1 MRFSANKKRKVVIM
15 PVVNICVLLQTNS
28 NPDLAP
34 HLAQTERRA
43 MPEVQ
48 NVADAL
54 RTESELASPEFLQ
67 E

>member
-1 MRFSANKKRKVVIM
+1 M
-15 PVVNICVLLQTNS
+15 PVINICVLLQTNS